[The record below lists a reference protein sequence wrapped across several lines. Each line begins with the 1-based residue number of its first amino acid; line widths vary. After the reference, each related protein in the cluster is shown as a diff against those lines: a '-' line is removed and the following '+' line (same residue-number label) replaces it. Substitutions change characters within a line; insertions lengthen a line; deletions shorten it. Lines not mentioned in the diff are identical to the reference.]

1 MPRLEIRGQ
10 QEKEYIINT
19 RLSTIP
25 LTHYELYPARGNA
38 DKHTGTDSNS
48 IGELCRV
55 PGNYSPRMGSYK
67 KAETTPN
74 LNPHPRNLIGRKH
87 RGKRTQAGQFLN
99 P

>member
-1 MPRLEIRGQ
+1 MTNLNHFHSGSYRHSLRQI
-10 QEKEYIINT
+10 
-19 RLSTIP
+19 
-25 LTHYELYPARGNA
+25 YPARGNA